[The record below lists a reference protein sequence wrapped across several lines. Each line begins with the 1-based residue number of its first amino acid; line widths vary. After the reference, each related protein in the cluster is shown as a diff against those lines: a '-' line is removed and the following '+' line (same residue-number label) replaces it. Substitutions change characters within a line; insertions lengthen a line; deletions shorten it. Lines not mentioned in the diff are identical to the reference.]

1 MIVLYAKKTREALS
15 FIMRDYN
22 YSCSLGSCQS
32 IAIYY
37 SYNHISLEFL
47 CTFFSN
53 ACQGFKL
60 LVCYNHI
67 QYYIDM
73 LSFTIKLCLYPWKI
87 AWSQSHW
94 TPIPNREILLVAFN
108 TQKTCGYYS
117 MVFLNETHE
126 TYFNMWTTSMRMK
139 ICGFR
144 PTTWMNSDKWW
155 MSNKTISSS
164 TSRS

>member
-1 MIVLYAKKTREALS
+1 MQKKRVRLCLLLWEITTIVVHLARVNPWL
-15 FIMRDYN
+15 FII
-22 YSCSLGSCQS
+22 LLT
-32 IAIYY
+32 I
-37 SYNHISLEFL
+37 FL
-47 CTFFSN
+47 LNFCVYFFSN
-53 ACQGFKL
+53 AGQGFKL

-108 TQKTCGYYS
+108 TQKTCGYHS
-117 MVFLNETHE
+117 MVFPNETHE